1 MARDPFIAPVVDQG
15 AICLWSSPDLAA
27 CVMCEH
33 TDQGNGD
40 QYAWLSLWLRG
51 AAADEDFIDPELGN
65 GRIPISIDRSEPGW
79 TTLRYAPLL
88 DRSKDQAVD
97 GIWDEDPNCVQD
109 AVGDAQE
116 VAATVRRNQR
126 CRSKAADGHVP
137 NKPNGRP

>member
-1 MARDPFIAPVVDQG
+1 
-15 AICLWSSPDLAA
+15 
-27 CVMCEH
+27 MCEH

-40 QYAWLSLWLRG
+40 QYAWLSLWLWG
-51 AAADEDFIDPELGN
+51 AVADEDFVDSQLGA
-65 GRIPISIDRSEPGW
+65 GRILMAIDRSEPGW

-97 GIWDEDPNCVQD
+97 GIWDEEPNGVED

-126 CRSKAADGHVP
+126 CRSAAVHCDASNP
-137 NKPNGRP
+137 